1 MSTELKEQPAQTK
14 QLTIKQHLMSDGL
27 KAQIVAASRQLIVR
41 EAGDGH
47 AIEFAGNRRDGDA
60 TYAGVEFDGPQS
72 PEIEAVLAEHSD
84 RVTDI

>member
-1 MSTELKEQPAQTK
+1 MKRIINLN
-14 QLTIKQHLMSDGL
+14 HFGL
-27 KAQIVAASRQLIVR
+27 WGALRQAAIAAASRQLIVR

-47 AIEFAGNRRDGDA
+47 AIEFTGARRDGDG
-60 TYAGVEFDGPQS
+60 TYPGVEFNGSQS